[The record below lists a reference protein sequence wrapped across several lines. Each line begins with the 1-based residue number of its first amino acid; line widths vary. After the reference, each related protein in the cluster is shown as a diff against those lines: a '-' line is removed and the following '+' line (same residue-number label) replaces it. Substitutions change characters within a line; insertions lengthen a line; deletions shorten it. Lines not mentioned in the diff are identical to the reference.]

1 MFIGALS
8 KLNNTLR
15 NNNIEVKQVGL
26 YKQLKLNHKT
36 YMMSN
41 SSHYYTIDNEGFRTE
56 EISIRPSHLLDI
68 LEYAIQIHLNSN

>member
-1 MFIGALS
+1 MNIGVLK
-8 KLNNTLR
+8 KLDDTLR

-36 YMMSN
+36 FMISN

-56 EISIRPSHLLDI
+56 EISVRPSHLLDI

>member
-1 MFIGALS
+1 MNIGVL
-8 KLNNTLR
+8 KKIDDTLR

-36 YMMSN
+36 FMISN
-41 SSHYYTIDNEGFRTE
+41 SSHYYIIDNEGFRTE
-56 EISIRPSHLLDI
+56 EISVRPSHLLDI

>member
-1 MFIGALS
+1 MNIGVLK
-8 KLNNTLR
+8 KLDDTLR

-26 YKQLKLNHKT
+26 YKQLKLKHKT
-36 YMMSN
+36 YMISN
-41 SSHYYTIDNEGFRTE
+41 SSHYYIIDNEGFRTE